1 MEIYRK
7 YWQNSFV
14 YSKEEMFVQPLN
26 AYQSV
31 FLTRRA
37 AHNILS
43 DEIMLQNTIKCDLLV
58 KKNPVFERAHTHTQ
72 IYKKRAIKNAYQH
85 VNGGFL

>member
-14 YSKEEMFVQPLN
+14 YSISEMFVQPLS
-26 AYQSV
+26 AYRSV

-43 DEIMLQNTIKCDLLV
+43 DEIMLQNTIKCALLV
-58 KKNPVFERAHTHTQ
+58 KKILYLSIHTHTHTL
-72 IYKKRAIKNAYQH
+72 IKRE
-85 VNGGFL
+85 L